1 MWAKVSISHDVLF
14 TVALVEQ
21 IPSNAVC
28 VFCLHFPSTINT
40 TLLPKGPEALTLQ
53 SVGYLFLFY
62 LECWFSTG
70 KDFPSQGSFGCF
82 PVRVGWWYRHL
93 EGGGQ
98 GWAEH
103 PAVDAGDGPSQN
115 VSRVSRVQIETLPGG
130 LANPSPKPASPGII
144 CMCLSEME
152 RETDWVKGMA
162 VWPLNCSFC
171 ARHFPAFREAL
182 GQAPGP
188 VWRRCWHLLASRR
201 GAESAGQDEGGRGQL
216 AFCLHLLTL
225 PFWCALILWEW
236 KL

>member
-14 TVALVEQ
+14 TVALAKQ

-40 TLLPKGPEALTLQ
+40 MLLPKGPEASTLQ
-53 SVGYLFLFY
+53 SLGYLFLFY
-62 LECWFSTG
+62 LGCWFSTG
-70 KDFPSQGSFGCF
+70 KDFPSQGSSGCF
-82 PVRVGWWYRHL
+82 PVRVGWWYWHL

-98 GWAEH
+98 GWGWASYSGRTGWPLTE
-103 PAVDAGDGPSQN
+103 
-115 VSRVSRVQIETLPGG
+115 RVKCQLCPDWALPW

-152 RETDWVKGMA
+152 SETDWVKGMA

-171 ARHFPAFREAL
+171 ARHFPAFKEAL
-182 GQAPGP
+182 GQALGP
-188 VWRRCWHLLASRR
+188 MWRRRWHLLVSRR

-216 AFCLHLLTL
+216 VLCPHLLRL
-225 PFWCALILWEW
+225 PFWCVLILW
-236 KL
+236 